1 VCIDLIVPTN
11 KKTIKNHKRKHAR
24 ELKNQKQMNVTKEEQ
39 KLKSKTKSKE

>member
-1 VCIDLIVPTN
+1 MKAL
-11 KKTIKNHKRKHAR
+11 